1 MIYII
6 LQKIQNVKEVFVL
19 RENIFITADEVSKT
33 LEISKP
39 YAYKLIK
46 QMNEE
51 LRSKGFMTI
60 AGKVSRRFFE
70 QKFYGMGGEER
81 ACI

>member
-1 MIYII
+1 M
-6 LQKIQNVKEVFVL
+6 
-19 RENIFITADEVSKT
+19 RENIFITADEVSRT

-70 QKFYGMGGEER
+70 EKFYGIGGEER
-81 ACI
+81 ACV

>member
-1 MIYII
+1 M
-6 LQKIQNVKEVFVL
+6 
-19 RENIFITADEVSKT
+19 REKIFITADEVSKM
-33 LEISKP
+33 LDISKP

-51 LRSKGFMTI
+51 LKSKGFMTI

-70 QKFYGMGGEER
+70 EKFYGMEGDNC
-81 ACI
+81 ACV